1 MVDGVRHR
9 HPFVRPP
16 VLRTAADLRSDFT
29 PVTNRAVLNFAAGG
43 LGMAKARVLLV
54 EDDLSLR
61 ETLAAALELD
71 GWEVEA
77 LANGRDALQA
87 LSVRRP
93 DVIVL
98 DLMMPVMDGWE
109 FRRLQR
115 EHHGE
120 IPVVVVSAAGEVHL
134 AE

>member
-1 MVDGVRHR
+1 
-9 HPFVRPP
+9 
-16 VLRTAADLRSDFT
+16 
-29 PVTNRAVLNFAAGG
+29 
-43 LGMAKARVLLV
+43 MAKARVLRV

-134 AE
+134 AELRPDAYLAKPFELDAFLAVVRGVVRTNRDECA